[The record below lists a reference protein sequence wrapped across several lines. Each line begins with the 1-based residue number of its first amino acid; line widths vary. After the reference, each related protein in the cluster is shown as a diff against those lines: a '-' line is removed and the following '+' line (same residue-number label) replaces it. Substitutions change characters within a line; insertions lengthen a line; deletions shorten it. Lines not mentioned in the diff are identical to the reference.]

1 MIRRALGWILSSI
14 VLLPFPVLILLSL
27 ARRWPWPEVLPRHL
41 QVQHW
46 LELLVDARGLGEIIL
61 RSFAMGIGVAVT
73 ATTLGFA
80 CSRGLARH
88 RHRDRLTTLL
98 YLPFA
103 VSPVVLGVSLLYA
116 FLRLHLAGHV
126 LGVMLAQLIIAYA
139 YAVLLLSAF
148 WNRRI
153 EALAEL
159 ASSLGATPWQLW
171 SRALVPMA
179 RPLLAV
185 CLFQTFL
192 ISWFDYALALV
203 IGSSQISTVTTAL
216 YQYFG
221 SGDLR
226 LAATC
231 SLLLILPPLFGL
243 ALNRRLLSAPIAMR
257 LEDIDD

>member
-1 MIRRALGWILSSI
+1 MMRRALGWLVASAL
-14 VLLPFPVLILLSL
+14 LLPFPVLILLSL
-27 ARRWPWPEVLPRHL
+27 ARRWPWPEVFPRDL
-41 QVQHW
+41 QTQQW
-46 LELLVDARGLGEIIL
+46 QELLTDSTGLGATIL
-61 RSFAMGIGVAVT
+61 RSFGMGIGVAVMAT
-73 ATTLGFA
+73 ALGFS
-80 CSRGLARH
+80 CSRSLARH

-103 VSPVVLGVSLLYA
+103 VSPVVLGVSLVYA

-171 SRALVPMA
+171 WRALVPLA

-203 IGSSQISTVTTAL
+203 IGRAQISTVTTAL
-216 YQYFG
+216 YQYFSSGAAHFATAVG
-221 SGDLR
+221 SG
-226 LAATC
+226 AKPT
-231 SLLLILPPLFGL
+231 
-243 ALNRRLLSAPIAMR
+243 APIGDHCHAAGGS
-257 LEDIDD
+257 